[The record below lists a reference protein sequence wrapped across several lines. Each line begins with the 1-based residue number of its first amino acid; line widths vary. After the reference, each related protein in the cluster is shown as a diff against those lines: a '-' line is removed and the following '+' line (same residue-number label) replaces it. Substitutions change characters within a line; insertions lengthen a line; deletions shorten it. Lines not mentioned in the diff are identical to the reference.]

1 MAPPTFNTTVDVS
14 LSQRIAGQ
22 TLLSGRVGIMP
33 PAPWPWLTHALLYA
47 LPGCVDSSTNSQDF
61 VGYVPLCVVRTLS
74 LTLLAARPPP
84 PRMPPPPP
92 PPPPPPSAGRRRAF
106 DEGGHQHAIAFQ
118 EAAGTGESS
127 ASEDTTA
134 IEDAA
139 AVEGIGAAFKKIGA
153 AIKKIGAAIKKI
165 GAAASTNERPGRR
178 VQSAFAPLPPPSRP
192 PPSPPVPPISPP
204 PRPPPPLP
212 AAPFLYP
219 RREMISAFDITLP
232 FAFVTN
238 NPLTWRR
245 SV

>member
-127 ASEDTTA
+127 VSEDTTA

-139 AVEGIGAAFKKIGA
+139 AVEGIGAA
-153 AIKKIGAAIKKI
+153 IKGIGAAIKKI

>member
-84 PRMPPPPP
+84 PPSWA

-118 EAAGTGESS
+118 EATGTGESI
-127 ASEDTTA
+127 AL
-134 IEDAA
+134 EDARA
-139 AVEGIGAAFKKIGA
+139 IEGIGAA
-153 AIKKIGAAIKKI
+153 IK
-165 GAAASTNERPGRR
+165 
-178 VQSAFAPLPPPSRP
+178 
-192 PPSPPVPPISPP
+192 
-204 PRPPPPLP
+204 
-212 AAPFLYP
+212 
-219 RREMISAFDITLP
+219 
-232 FAFVTN
+232 
-238 NPLTWRR
+238 
-245 SV
+245 